1 MSKDLSKYPGLLKMC
16 GYCSKKEI
24 QERLEKEHYYC
35 PVIKKNVAATSD
47 NAMTCEAFDGAC
59 IENLPQ

>member
-35 PVIKKNVAATSD
+35 PVIKKMSLQQVI
-47 NAMTCEAFDGAC
+47 M
-59 IENLPQ
+59 Q